1 LEIAVDGFIF
11 VEAITQT
18 RKENNIMARSLNL
31 QLWFC
36 LGGIIC
42 LSNNLFARAF
52 MGEYKGTF
60 YPDKTFKMDAEADV
74 VAEGNGNYR
83 IVINTNSD
91 DPAREGAF
99 IEIYGKKAGSE
110 VTISGRAGGYEW
122 KGEIKD
128 GKLNVRGH
136 YGLHFE
142 LKKIESKSPRAGA
155 KPPSNAVILLPYEAG
170 KKPDMNGWTKKA
182 DWKALDNGSMQIV
195 KGKGSNKTEQEFSDI
210 KLLHVEFKLPLEP
223 KGRGQGRANSG
234 VYLLDAYEVQVLDS
248 FGIFHTSGDCGGIY
262 NVARAAVNACLPPE
276 TWQTYDISFRAAR
289 MDGRSVIE
297 QPRITVIHND
307 VTIHDNVPI
316 PKRKHVTKGP
326 IQLQDHKH
334 NIEFR
339 NIWLVEGQ

>member
-1 LEIAVDGFIF
+1 M
-11 VEAITQT
+11 T
-18 RKENNIMARSLNL
+18 RSLNL
-31 QLWFC
+31 KLWIC

-42 LSNNLFARAF
+42 LSNNLLAKAF

-60 YPDKTFKMDAEADV
+60 YPDKKFTINATADV
-74 VAEGNGNYR
+74 VAEGDGKYR
-83 IVINTNSD
+83 IVIDARSD
-91 DPAREGAF
+91 DPAQEGAF
-99 IEIYGKKAGSE
+99 IEIYGKKADSE
-110 VTISGRAGGYEW
+110 VTISGRAGGYDW

-136 YGLHFE
+136 YGVHFE

-155 KPPSNAVILLPYEAG
+155 KPPPNAVILLPYKAG
-170 KKPDMNGWTKKA
+170 VKPDMSGWTNTQWA
-182 DWKALDNGSMQIV
+182 ALDNGSMRIV
-195 KGKGSNKTEQEFSDI
+195 PGKGSNKTRQQFSDI
-210 KLLHVEFKLPLEP
+210 KQLHVEFKLPLEP

-248 FGIFHTSGDCGGIY
+248 FGIVHTSGDCGGIY
-262 NVARAAVNACLPPE
+262 NVARAKVNACLPPE

-289 MDGRSVIE
+289 LDEKGKVKE
-297 QPRITVIHND
+297 LPRITVLHNG
-307 VTIHDNVPI
+307 VKIHDNVEI
-316 PKRKHVTKGP
+316 PKNRHRTKGP

>member
-1 LEIAVDGFIF
+1 
-11 VEAITQT
+11 
-18 RKENNIMARSLNL
+18 MARSLNL
-31 QLWFC
+31 KLWIC

-42 LSNNLFARAF
+42 LSNNLLAKAF
-52 MGEYKGTF
+52 MGEYEGTF
-60 YPDKTFKMDAEADV
+60 YPDNKFTMKATADV
-74 VAEGNGNYR
+74 VAEGDGNYR
-83 IVINTNSD
+83 IVIDANSN
-91 DPAREGAF
+91 DPAQEGAH
-99 IEIYGKKAGSE
+99 IEIYGKKSGSE
-110 VTISGRAGGYEW
+110 VTISSRAGGYEW

-155 KPPSNAVILLPYEAG
+155 KPPPNAVILLPYKAG
-170 KKPDMNGWTKKA
+170 VKPDMSGWTNTQWA
-182 DWKALDNGSMQIV
+182 ALDNGSMQIV
-195 KGKGSNKTEQEFSDI
+195 PGKGSNKTNQQFSDI
-210 KLLHVEFKLPLEP
+210 KQLHVEFKLPLEP

-248 FGIFHTSGDCGGIY
+248 FGIVHTSGDCGVIY
-262 NVARAAVNACLPPE
+262 NVARAKVNACLPPE

-289 MDGRSVIE
+289 VDENGKVKE
-297 QPRITVIHND
+297 QPRITVVHNGVKIHENLE
-307 VTIHDNVPI
+307 I
-316 PKRKHVTKGP
+316 PRNRHRTTGP

>member
-1 LEIAVDGFIF
+1 
-11 VEAITQT
+11 
-18 RKENNIMARSLNL
+18 MARSLKL
-31 QLWFC
+31 KLSIF
-36 LGGIIC
+36 LVGIIL
-42 LSNNLFARAF
+42 LSNNLFAKAF
-52 MGEYKGTF
+52 MGEYEGTF
-60 YPDKTFKMDAEADV
+60 YPDKQFTMKATADV
-74 VAEGNGNYR
+74 VAEGDGNYR
-83 IVINTNSD
+83 IVIDARSD
-91 DPAREGAF
+91 DPAQEGAF

-110 VTISGRAGGYEW
+110 VTIKDRAGGYEW

-155 KPPSNAVILLPYEAG
+155 KPPPNAVILLPYKAG
-170 KKPDMNGWTKKA
+170 VKPDMSGWTNQQ
-182 DWKALDNGSMQIV
+182 WKALDNGSMQIV
-195 KGKGSNKTEQEFSDI
+195 KGKGSNRTKKEFSDI
-210 KLLHVEFKLPLEP
+210 KQLHVEFKLPLEP

-248 FGIFHTSGDCGGIY
+248 FGIVQTSGDCGGIY
-262 NVARAAVNACLPPE
+262 NVARAMVNACLPPG

-289 MDGRSVIE
+289 MDGRRVIE
-297 QPRITVIHND
+297 QPRITVRHNG
-307 VTIHDNVPI
+307 VPIHDNVPI
-316 PKRKHVTKGP
+316 PKKRHRTKGP

>member
-1 LEIAVDGFIF
+1 M
-11 VEAITQT
+11 T
-18 RKENNIMARSLNL
+18 RSLNL
-31 QLWFC
+31 KLWIC

-42 LSNNLFARAF
+42 LSNNLWAKEI

-60 YPDKTFKMDAEADV
+60 YPDSKFKMNATADV
-74 VAEGNGNYR
+74 VAEGDGNYR
-83 IVINTNSD
+83 IVIDARSD
-91 DPAREGAF
+91 DPAQEGAF

-155 KPPSNAVILLPYEAG
+155 KPPSNAVILLPYKAG
-170 KKPDMNGWTKKA
+170 DKADMNSWTKKTQ
-182 DWKALDNGSMQIV
+182 WKALDNGIMQIV
-195 KGKGSNKTEQEFSDI
+195 PGKGSNKTKQEFSDI
-210 KLLHVEFKLPLEP
+210 KQLHVEFKLPLEP
-223 KGRGQGRANSG
+223 KGRGQGRGNSG
-234 VYLLDAYEVQVLDS
+234 VYLLDSYEVQVLDS
-248 FGIFHTSGDCGGIY
+248 FGIVHTSGDCGGIY
-262 NVARAAVNACLPPE
+262 NVARALVNASLPPG

-289 MDGRSVIE
+289 MDGRSVKE
-297 QPRITVIHND
+297 QPRITVVHNGK
-307 VTIHDNVPI
+307 TIHDNVEI
-316 PKRKHVTKGP
+316 PRNRHRTKGP

-334 NIEFR
+334 KIEFR

>member
-1 LEIAVDGFIF
+1 
-11 VEAITQT
+11 
-18 RKENNIMARSLNL
+18 MARSLNL
-31 QLWFC
+31 KLWIC

-42 LSNNLFARAF
+42 LSNNLLAKAF

-60 YPDKTFKMDAEADV
+60 FPDKKFTMNATADV
-74 VAEGNGNYR
+74 VAEGDDSYR
-83 IVINTNSD
+83 IVIDARSD
-91 DPAREGAF
+91 DPAQEGAF
-99 IEIYGKKAGSE
+99 IEIYGKKSGSE
-110 VTISGRAGGYEW
+110 VTISGRAGGYDW

-155 KPPSNAVILLPYEAG
+155 KPPPNAVILLPYKAG
-170 KKPDMNGWTKKA
+170 VKPDMSGWTNTQ
-182 DWKALDNGSMQIV
+182 WKALDNGSMQIIP
-195 KGKGSNKTEQEFSDI
+195 GKGSNRTNKKFSDI
-210 KLLHVEFKLPLEP
+210 KQLHVEFKLPLEP

-248 FGIFHTSGDCGGIY
+248 FGIVHTSGDCGGLY
-262 NVARAAVNACLPPE
+262 NVARAKVNACLPPE

-289 MDGRSVIE
+289 VENGKVKE
-297 QPRITVIHND
+297 QPRITVVHNGE
-307 VTIHDNVPI
+307 TIHDNVEI
-316 PKRKHVTKGP
+316 PKRRHRTKGP

>member
-1 LEIAVDGFIF
+1 
-11 VEAITQT
+11 
-18 RKENNIMARSLNL
+18 MARSLNL
-31 QLWFC
+31 KLWIC

-42 LSNNLFARAF
+42 LSNNLLAKAF

-60 YPDKTFKMDAEADV
+60 YPDKTFTMNAEADV
-74 VAEGNGNYR
+74 VAEGDGNYR
-83 IVINTNSD
+83 IVID
-91 DPAREGAF
+91 ARPEDLSQEGAF
-99 IEIYGKKAGSE
+99 IEIYGKKSGSE
-110 VTISGRAGGYEW
+110 VTISGRAGGYDW
-122 KGEIKD
+122 KGEIKE

-155 KPPSNAVILLPYEAG
+155 EPPPNAVILLPYKAG
-170 KKPDMNGWTKKA
+170 EKPDMNGWTKKTQ
-182 DWKALDNGSMQIV
+182 WKALDNGSMQIV
-195 KGKGSNKTEQEFSDI
+195 KGTGSNKTEQEFSDI
-210 KLLHVEFKLPLEP
+210 KQLHVEFKLPLEP

-248 FGIFHTSGDCGGIY
+248 FGIVQTSGDCGGIY
-262 NVARAAVNACLPPE
+262 NVARASLNACLPPG

-289 MDGRSVIE
+289 VEKGTVKE
-297 QPRITVIHND
+297 QPRITVWHNGERIHN
-307 VTIHDNVPI
+307 NVPI
-316 PKRKHVTKGP
+316 PKRKHRTKGP

>member
-1 LEIAVDGFIF
+1 
-11 VEAITQT
+11 
-18 RKENNIMARSLNL
+18 MARSLNL
-31 QLWFC
+31 KLWIC
-36 LGGIIC
+36 LGGLIC
-42 LSNNLFARAF
+42 LSNNLLAKAF

-60 YPDKTFKMDAEADV
+60 YPDRKFTMNATADV
-74 VAEGNGNYR
+74 VAEGDGKYR
-83 IVINTNSD
+83 IVIDAKSD
-91 DPAREGAF
+91 DPAQEGAF
-99 IEIYGKKAGSE
+99 IEIYGKKTDSE

-136 YGLHFE
+136 YGVHFE

-155 KPPSNAVILLPYEAG
+155 KPPPNAVILLPYKAG
-170 KKPDMNGWTKKA
+170 AKPDMSGWTNTK
-182 DWKALDNGSMQIV
+182 WTALDNGSMQIV
-195 KGKGSNKTEQEFSDI
+195 PGKGPNRTRQQFSDI
-210 KLLHVEFKLPLEP
+210 KQLHVEFKLPLEP

-248 FGIFHTSGDCGGIY
+248 FGIVHTSGDCGGIY
-262 NVARAAVNACLPPE
+262 NVARAKVNACLPPE

-289 MDGRSVIE
+289 LDEKGKVKE
-297 QPRITVIHND
+297 LPRITVVHNG
-307 VTIHDNVPI
+307 VKIHDNVEI
-316 PKRKHVTKGP
+316 PKNRHRTKGP